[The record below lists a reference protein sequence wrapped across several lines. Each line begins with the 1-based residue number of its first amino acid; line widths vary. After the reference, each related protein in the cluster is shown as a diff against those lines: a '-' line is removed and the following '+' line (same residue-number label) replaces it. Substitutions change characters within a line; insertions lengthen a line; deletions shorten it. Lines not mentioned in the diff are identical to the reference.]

1 MSRIDLSKLPEPVRQ
16 KLQERLDR
24 LPAELREKLLASL
37 AKVPQPMLAQLLE
50 HGSPMLDK
58 LLDSVEQQL
67 PASARPSTGSGTG
80 TSARSVGSSA
90 PIAPGGLYSKTVQRG
105 DNLSL
110 RFVVVVLI
118 LTGVLVLLYRSG
130 LLAG

>member
-37 AKVPQPMLAQLLE
+37 AKVPPPMLAQLLE

-58 LLDSVEQQL
+58 LLDSVEKQL
-67 PASARPSTGSGTG
+67 PASARPSAGSGP
-80 TSARSVGSSA
+80 SARSVGSSA
-90 PIAPGGLYSKTVQRG
+90 PIVPGGLYSKTVQRG

-110 RFVVVVLI
+110 RFVVVILI

>member
-37 AKVPQPMLAQLLE
+37 AKVPPPMLAQLLE

-58 LLDSVEQQL
+58 LLDSVEKQL
-67 PASARPSTGSGTG
+67 PAPARPSAGSGS
-80 TSARSVGSSA
+80 SARSVASS
-90 PIAPGGLYSKTVQRG
+90 APGGLYSKTVQRG

>member
-37 AKVPQPMLAQLLE
+37 AKVPPPMLAQLLE

-58 LLDSVEQQL
+58 LLDSVEKQL
-67 PASARPSTGSGTG
+67 PAPARPSAGSGS
-80 TSARSVGSSA
+80 SARSVASSA